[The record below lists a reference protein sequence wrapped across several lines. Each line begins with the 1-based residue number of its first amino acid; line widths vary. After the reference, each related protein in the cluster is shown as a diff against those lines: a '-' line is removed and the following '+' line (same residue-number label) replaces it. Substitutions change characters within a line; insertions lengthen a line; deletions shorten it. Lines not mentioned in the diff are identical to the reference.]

1 MKGTVDA
8 TFFVEV
14 ETELKKLVGPI
25 ARVIMND
32 TLAAFEE
39 SRDAFPKHRA
49 MSFIQTVSDQ
59 IVEEQKRDQF
69 DKAMFSFLVPLLET
83 F

>member
-1 MKGTVDA
+1 M
-8 TFFVEV
+8 
-14 ETELKKLVGPI
+14 VGPI

-39 SRDAFPKHRA
+39 SREAFPKDRV
-49 MSFIQTVSDQ
+49 MSFIRTVCDQ

-69 DKAMFSFLVPLLET
+69 DKAMYFAWLSLLENG
-83 F
+83 

>member
-1 MKGTVDA
+1 
-8 TFFVEV
+8 
-14 ETELKKLVGPI
+14 
-25 ARVIMND
+25 MND

-39 SRDAFPKHRA
+39 SREAFPKDRV

-69 DKAMFSFLVPLLET
+69 EKAMYFAWVPMMGKD
-83 F
+83 